1 MIPPLAVV
9 KVVAA
14 AATVEINLHKRAL
27 LGMFVERE
35 KSSFDPFCSA

>member
-1 MIPPLAVV
+1 MTPEAAATVEM
-9 KVVAA
+9 AA